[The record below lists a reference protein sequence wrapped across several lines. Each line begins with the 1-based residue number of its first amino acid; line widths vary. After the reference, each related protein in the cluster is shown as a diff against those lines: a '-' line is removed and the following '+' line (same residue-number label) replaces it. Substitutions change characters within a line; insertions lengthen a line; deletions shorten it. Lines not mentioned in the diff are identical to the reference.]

1 MINLEPIG
9 FFHTDFNSKTAVPRQ
24 GRLMPESKGIIILN
38 KKYTKALRDLDKF
51 EYIYVIF
58 YFHKITD
65 WESIVTT
72 RHNKNRYGLFA
83 TRTPR
88 RPNPIGM
95 TLVKL
100 EAIKENKL
108 YVSGVDT
115 FDQTPVLDIKP
126 FLPDLDFVET
136 EKNRNAGYH
145 LGLRNTKS

>member
-9 FFHTDFNSKTAVPRQ
+9 FFHTDFNIETGAPRQ

-51 EYIYVIF
+51 EYIYVLF
-58 YFHKITD
+58 YFHEITD
-65 WESIVTT
+65 WESIVTP
-72 RHNKNRYGLFA
+72 RCSKHRYGLFA

-95 TLVKL
+95 TLIKL
-100 EAIKENKL
+100 DAIKENKL
-108 YVSGVDT
+108 YVSGIDV

-126 FLPDLDFVET
+126 FLPDLDFVAT
-136 EKNRNAGYH
+136 DKN
-145 LGLRNTKS
+145 KKQSMI